1 MLETPTGSS
10 LSVRQARLS
19 LAVLFT
25 SIFSFCISFG
35 GLTPL
40 IALVLEQRGVDGA
53 VIGLVVAAQP
63 IGTMIAASF
72 VPTLLRRFGTAE
84 TILLCGAVSVL
95 SAALLPVFASVP
107 AWFALRLVSGL
118 AAAGPWVVTETWINA
133 VASAGGRGR
142 TIALYGSVMA
152 AGFVVGPL
160 MLTGIGS
167 AGLLPFVAFALAQAL
182 ALLPIL
188 LARHLAPRLEVAGNP
203 GYRRILTAA
212 PTLFAAAVLAGVVD
226 IAFFSF
232 LPIWGLRNGLEE
244 TFALTLLTV
253 FVAGNIVLQ
262 YPLGW
267 LADVLGYRA
276 GMMLCGLICLLG
288 PALAPLLLGAPLL
301 LVAALFVWGG
311 AAWGVYSIALAAL
324 GVRFRGALLAAAN
337 AVFVI
342 AFEAANILGPPL
354 AGGVLDLWPRHGL
367 MAMMGLFAAAFVLLV
382 FARSA
387 QVPTRDG

>member
-1 MLETPTGSS
+1 MLENPTGSS
-10 LSVRQARLS
+10 LSVQQARLS
-19 LAVLFT
+19 LAALFT
-25 SIFSFCISFG
+25 SIFFFCISFCISFG

-40 IALVLEQRGVDGA
+40 IALVLEQRDVDGA

-63 IGTMIAASF
+63 IDTMLAPPF
-72 VPTLLRRFGTAE
+72 VPALLRRFGTAD
-84 TILLCGAVSVL
+84 TILLCGV
-95 SAALLPVFASVP
+95 ASV
-107 AWFALRLVSGL
+107 VS
-118 AAAGPWVVTETWINA
+118 A
-133 VASAGGRGR
+133 
-142 TIALYGSVMA
+142 
-152 AGFVVGPL
+152 
-160 MLTGIGS
+160 
-167 AGLLPFVAFALAQAL
+167 

-188 LARHLAPRLEVAGNP
+188 LARQLAPRLEVVSSP

-212 PTLFAAAVLAGVVD
+212 PTLFAAAVFAGVVD

-267 LADVLGYRA
+267 IADVLGYRA
-276 GMMLCGLICLLG
+276 GMMLCGLVCLLG
-288 PALAPLLLGAPLL
+288 PAVAPLLLGAPLL
-301 LVAALFVWGG
+301 LLAVLFVWGG

-324 GVRFRGALLAAAN
+324 GVRFRGGLLAAAN

-342 AFEAANILGPPL
+342 AFEVANIFGPPL

-367 MAMMGLFAAAFVLLV
+367 MAMMGLSPPHSCCWSSPALRRCRRAMVRASATIKIAPVMLKPPPWREAVSSSGLRRSRARQKPALIFSNSAIIFSRRAVGIGACHSVL
-382 FARSA
+382 ARNFS
-387 QVPTRDG
+387 TSS